1 MILIR
6 TNISQNIGLGHYM
19 RMIRLAKLLPKK
31 KIIFAID
38 SPNKE
43 FEEKSF
49 KHLYLYKNNRY
60 VNEKSDSEKIL
71 NITRQYKVKTII
83 IDDYRIN
90 KDWEKNIKK

>member
-1 MILIR
+1 
-6 TNISQNIGLGHYM
+6 M

-38 SPNKE
+38 FPNKE

-83 IDDYRIN
+83 VDDYRIN
-90 KDWEKNIKK
+90 ENWEKTINKKK